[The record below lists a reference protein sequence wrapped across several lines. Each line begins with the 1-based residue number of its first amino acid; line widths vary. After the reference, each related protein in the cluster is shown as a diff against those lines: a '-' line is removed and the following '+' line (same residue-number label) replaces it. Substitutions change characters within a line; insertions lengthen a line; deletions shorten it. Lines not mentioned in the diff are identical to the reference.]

1 MRIFFAISALLWSWL
16 VGRCLSVG
24 INVVIFKLQSFD
36 ADSWYSLT
44 MIRHRIPP
52 TVVKYSPILIG
63 MLAIPILLIDDDIIH
78 CVTVL
83 ALVSEHCYIPMF
95 LARINSS
102 MSLWAFANI
111 VLNIV
116 LLCMLKSPWILFG
129 HLWKVM
135 LLGWYLSVELQLG
148 DNIIHEIEDSGRQ
161 LRV

>member
-24 INVVIFKLQSFD
+24 INVEIFKLQSFD

-44 MIRHRIPP
+44 MIRYRIPP

-102 MSLWAFANI
+102 MSFL
-111 VLNIV
+111 VS
-116 LLCMLKSPWILFG
+116 KTS
-129 HLWKVM
+129 
-135 LLGWYLSVELQLG
+135 S
-148 DNIIHEIEDSGRQ
+148 S
-161 LRV
+161 